1 MAHIDYYFATVS
13 SYAYLAGTRLEEIAQ
28 AHGATITYRPIDM
41 MGLYARTGGKPVAE
55 RHPSRQEYRLQDLQ
69 RQAKRLGLSLS
80 PRPAFIGANA
90 APSAYAIIAAQARGG
105 GDLGGL
111 VHAVLRAVWS
121 EDRDISDDEVIRH
134 LLERHGFDP
143 RLADSGLLMGA
154 ETYGQNL
161 ERAVASGVFGSPFY
175 LVGEARF
182 WGQDR
187 LDDLD
192 AHLAGRL

>member
-13 SYAYLAGTRLEEIAQ
+13 SYTYLAGTRLEDIAQ

-69 RQAKRLGLSLS
+69 RQAKRLGLPLS
-80 PRPAFIGANA
+80 HRPAFIGANA
-90 APSAYAIIAAQARGG
+90 APSAYAIIAAQARGS

-121 EDRDISDDEVIRH
+121 EDRDISDDEVIRD
-134 LLERHGFDP
+134 LLARHGFDP

-154 ETYGQNL
+154 ETYADNL

-175 LVGEARF
+175 LIGDARF

-192 AHLAGRL
+192 AHLAGLL

>member
-28 AHGATITYRPIDM
+28 SHGATITYRPVDM
-41 MGLYARTGGKPVAE
+41 TGLYARTGGKPVAE

-69 RQAKRLGLSLS
+69 RQARRLGMPLSL
-80 PRPAFIGANA
+80 RPAFIGTNA

-105 GDLGGL
+105 GNLGGL
-111 VHAVLRAVWS
+111 VHGILRAVWA
-121 EDRDISDDEVIRH
+121 EDRDISDDAVLRD
-134 LLERHGFDP
+134 LLARHGFDP
-143 RLADSGLLMGA
+143 GLVDSGLLLGA
-154 ETYGQNL
+154 ETYADNL

-175 LVGEARF
+175 LVGDARF

-192 AHLAGRL
+192 AHLAGGL

>member
-13 SYAYLAGTRLEEIAQ
+13 SYTYLAGTRLEDIAQ

-69 RQAKRLGLSLS
+69 RQAKRLGLPLSL
-80 PRPAFIGANA
+80 RPAFIGANA
-90 APSAYAIIAAQARGG
+90 APSAYAIIAAQARGS

-121 EDRDISDDEVIRH
+121 EDRDISDDEVIRD
-134 LLERHGFDP
+134 LLTRHGFDP
-143 RLADSGLLMGA
+143 HLADSGLLMGA
-154 ETYGQNL
+154 ETYADNL

-175 LVGEARF
+175 LIGDARF

-192 AHLAGRL
+192 AHLAGLP

>member
-13 SYAYLAGTRLEEIAQ
+13 SYTYLAGTRLEDIAQ

-55 RHPSRQEYRLQDLQ
+55 RHPSRQEYRLQDLR
-69 RQAKRLGLSLS
+69 RQAKRLGLPLSL
-80 PRPAFIGANA
+80 RPAFFGANA
-90 APSAYAIIAAQARGG
+90 APSAYAIIAAQARGS

-121 EDRDISDDEVIRH
+121 EDRDISDDEVIRD
-134 LLERHGFDP
+134 LLARHGFDP
-143 RLADSGLLMGA
+143 HLADSGLLMGA
-154 ETYGQNL
+154 ETYADNL

-175 LVGEARF
+175 LIGDARF

-192 AHLAGRL
+192 AHLAGLL

>member
-13 SYAYLAGTRLEEIAQ
+13 SYTYLAGTRLEDIAQ

-69 RQAKRLGLSLS
+69 RQAKRLGLPLS
-80 PRPAFIGANA
+80 HRPAFIGANA
-90 APSAYAIIAAQARGG
+90 APSAYAIIAAQARGS

-121 EDRDISDDEVIRH
+121 EDRDISDDEVIRD
-134 LLERHGFDP
+134 LLTRHGFDP

-154 ETYGQNL
+154 ETYADNL

-175 LVGEARF
+175 LIGHARF

-192 AHLAGRL
+192 AHLAGLL